1 MQRPASNVRMS
12 STRSV
17 NSPYTTARY
26 IMKINFKRFLLSSA
40 LSIFVPLMAQAQVD
54 ITTTVM
60 SRYNWRGTD
69 FGNSPSIQPTFSY
82 TKGGLSLGAWGAYA
96 TNGDPAGTEIDLY
109 ASYALG
115 DFSILVTDYTFPDAA
130 PFLDETQHFVELGVS
145 YASESVPVTAFVGAF
160 LLNDDDT
167 SIYGELGYALGD
179 VGLFLGFTPGESAM
193 YGTSKAG
200 IVNTGLSYSKP
211 LVISESLTVSLSSKI
226 IVNPYAKNGF
236 LLFGFSL

>member
-1 MQRPASNVRMS
+1 
-12 STRSV
+12 
-17 NSPYTTARY
+17 
-26 IMKINFKRFLLSSA
+26 MKFNFKRLLLSSVF
-40 LSIFVPLMAQAQVD
+40 SILLPFMAHAQVD
-54 ITTTVM
+54 ITTSVM

-82 TKGGLSLGAWGAYA
+82 TKGALSIGAWGAYA
-96 TNGDPAGTEIDLY
+96 TNGNPAGTEIDLY
-109 ASYALG
+109 ASYAVG
-115 DFSILVTDYTFPDAA
+115 DFTLMVTDYTFPDASA
-130 PFLDETQHFVELGVS
+130 GAFLDAKQQYVELGLA
-145 YASESVPVTAFVGAF
+145 YASESTPLTAFVGVF

-179 VGLFLGFTPGESAM
+179 VGLFLGFTPTKTAM
-193 YGTSKAG
+193 YGTGKAG

-211 LVISESLTVSLSSKI
+211 LALSESLTVSLTSKF

>member
-1 MQRPASNVRMS
+1 
-12 STRSV
+12 
-17 NSPYTTARY
+17 
-26 IMKINFKRFLLSSA
+26 MKINFKRLLLSSA
-40 LSIFVPLMAQAQVD
+40 FSILIPLLAHAQVD

-82 TKGGLSLGAWGAYA
+82 TKGGLTLGLWGAYA
-96 TNGDPAGTEIDLY
+96 TNGNAAGTEIDLY

-115 DFSILVTDYTFPDAA
+115 DFTLMVTDYTFPDASA
-130 PFLDETQHFVELGVS
+130 GAFLDADGQFVEVGVS
-145 YASESVPVTAFVGAF
+145 YASEDLPVTAFVGMFVA
-160 LLNDDDT
+160 NDDDN

-179 VGLFLGFTPGESAM
+179 VGLFLGFTPTETAM
-193 YGTSKAG
+193 YGTGKAG
-200 IVNTGLSYSKP
+200 IVNTGFSYSKP
-211 LVISESLTVSLSSKI
+211 LVISESLTVSLSSKF

>member
-1 MQRPASNVRMS
+1 MS

-17 NSPYTTARY
+17 NSPNTTARY
-26 IMKINFKRFLLSSA
+26 IVKINFKRFLLSSA
-40 LSIFVPLMAQAQVD
+40 FSILIPIMAHAQVD
-54 ITTTVM
+54 IATTVM

-69 FGNSPSIQPTFSY
+69 CGSSPSIQPTFSY
-82 TKGGLSLGAWGAYA
+82 TKGGLTLGAWGAYA
-96 TNGDPAGTEIDLY
+96 TNGNPAGIEIDLY
-109 ASYALG
+109 ASYAVG
-115 DFSILVTDYTFPDAA
+115 DFTVLLTDYTFPDAA
-130 PFLDETQHFVELGVS
+130 PGAFLDGDGHFVELGLS

-211 LVISESLTVSLSSKI
+211 LAISESLTVSLSSKF

-236 LLFGFSL
+236 LLFGFNL